1 MKYKCNNDIKMNIP
15 KDVDFIIK
23 KLEENGYE
31 AFAVGGCV
39 RDTILGR
46 EPKDWDI
53 TTSALPRYPF
63 APIASANFTKSTPS
77 SRTVAE

>member
-39 RDTILGR
+39 EIQYLG
-46 EPKDWDI
+46 ENQKI
-53 TTSALPRYPF
+53 G
-63 APIASANFTKSTPS
+63 I
-77 SRTVAE
+77 

>member
-1 MKYKCNNDIKMNIP
+1 MNIP

-46 EPKDWDI
+46 EQKI
-53 TTSALPRYPF
+53 GCNNCQRSTESKR
-63 APIASANFTKSTPS
+63 NF
-77 SRTVAE
+77 

>member
-23 KLEENGYE
+23 KLEENEYVVL
-31 AFAVGGCV
+31 AVMGCV

-46 EPKDWDI
+46 E
-53 TTSALPRYPF
+53 
-63 APIASANFTKSTPS
+63 TK
-77 SRTVAE
+77 V

>member
-31 AFAVGGCV
+31 AFAVGGCK
-39 RDTILGR
+39 RYNTWERTKRLGYNNV
-46 EPKDWDI
+46 
-53 TTSALPRYPF
+53 SASTESKR
-63 APIASANFTKSTPS
+63 NF
-77 SRTVAE
+77 

>member
-39 RDTILGR
+39 
-46 EPKDWDI
+46 
-53 TTSALPRYPF
+53 
-63 APIASANFTKSTPS
+63 
-77 SRTVAE
+77 

>member
-46 EPKDWDI
+46 EP
-53 TTSALPRYPF
+53 
-63 APIASANFTKSTPS
+63 NGQ
-77 SRTVAE
+77 

>member
-39 RDTILGR
+39 RDTIPVSYTHLDVYKR
-46 EPKDWDI
+46 QVP
-53 TTSALPRYPF
+53 T
-63 APIASANFTKSTPS
+63 
-77 SRTVAE
+77 